1 MSDIRSEVRD
11 GMRID
16 WDVSIAMDDGLVL
29 RADVYRP
36 TGAEKYPVILS
47 YGPYGKWLLFEDLYT
62 DQCRRMIEQHPDVS
76 AGSTNEYPGGHG
88 VELGVLGAVFT
99 GVGPF
104 QHNDPRDR
112 PPEIFGKNVTLHCG
126 LGRQSHVLL
135 PIVPPKG

>member
-1 MSDIRSEVRD
+1 MSDFRSEIRE

-16 WDVSIAMDDGLVL
+16 WDVSIGMDDGLVL

-36 TGAEKYPVILS
+36 TGTGKHPAILS
-47 YGPYGKWLLFEDLYT
+47 YGPYGKWLHFEDLYT
-62 DQCRRMIEQHPDVS
+62 DQWRRMIEQHPDVP
-76 AGSTNEYPGGHG
+76 AGSTNKYPGGPG
-88 VELGVLGAVFT
+88 AGLGVLGAVFT

-112 PPEIFGKNVTLHCG
+112 PPEIFGRNATVHCG
-126 LGRQSHVLL
+126 PGRQSHVLL